1 MTPQTQEALKMAIEA
16 LEQAKEQLG
25 KYWDEDIN
33 RGYDIEEMDDSPILL
48 CGDTINVCKEA
59 LEAKQETWQ
68 AAECYKIYAKNK
80 DVCNFKSTSVKKG
93 DMVYIKPPI
102 LNRLSDADIFEE
114 LERTD
119 TFTAKSFFAG
129 VRWAE
134 EEFARINGM
143 ELSDE

>member
-1 MTPQTQEALKMAIEA
+1 MTPQTQEALKMAIEWMENPWKSNTIR
-16 LEQAKEQLG
+16 L
-25 KYWDEDIN
+25 DVIN
-33 RGYDIEEMDDSPILL
+33 A
-48 CGDTINVCKEA
+48 CKEA
-59 LEAKQETWQ
+59 LEQPAQETWQ
-68 AAECYKIYAKNK
+68 AAKCYKIYAKNK
-80 DVCNFKSTSVKKG
+80 DVCNFKITSVKKG